1 MPTRVLVVDD
11 DAAMTEMLRLV
22 LEPDAFEV
30 NVSHS
35 GLEGIEA
42 VRQFNPEV
50 IILDL
55 SMNDMDGWQV
65 CKEIRSF
72 SQVPIL
78 VLSAISK
85 PGMVAKALD
94 EGADDFLLK
103 PMTSSVLIAHLKRL
117 VWRARAEKGANKGGK
132 GNPKSASSTGTG
144 VHRHTEPRTRGKEIG
159 ATQTAKS
166 PAKPKDAHKLFY
178 RLIKGGIKRG

>member
-1 MPTRVLVVDD
+1 MRVLVVDD

-65 CKEIRSF
+65 CKEIRAF

-117 VWRARAEKGANKGGK
+117 AWRARAEKGAKGGK
-132 GNPKSASSTGTG
+132 GNPKSPSSTGTA
-144 VHRHTEPRTRGKEIG
+144 VHRHTEPRARGKEIG
-159 ATQTAKS
+159 AVQAAKS
-166 PAKPKDAHKLFY
+166 SPKTNDAHTYLR
-178 RLIKGGIKRG
+178 RLMKRGIKRG